1 MTTACPNV
9 QIKYTG
15 NGTQQVFSFPFTYIS
30 WQDVEAF
37 LYDEQ
42 TKKWINQQD
51 KFVQETATSLKFLT
65 APPASSVSNILITR
79 NTGVQSMVATF
90 YPGSSI
96 RAQDLNDDFD
106 QLRMSVQEQ
115 RCDWENLKSDDSTFV
130 KSEDLVDYTDQT
142 TGVWGP
148 APSGTFGVPTID
160 AVAARSDA
168 YVQPN
173 LPPTVSYQQ
182 PGKNWENT
190 DECWT
195 SYWNPEAEAWVAY
208 VNTGPRGEPGQDGA
222 TGATGPTGPQGPEG
236 PSGSGGGGGTT
247 TAVFGQS
254 PITVNSAD
262 PANVIVGF
270 NFSLL
275 TTLPA

>member
-9 QIKYTG
+9 QIKYKG
-15 NGTQQVFSFPFTYIS
+15 NGTQQVYSFPFTYIS

-42 TKKWINQQD
+42 TKKWVNQQN

-65 APPASSVSNILITR
+65 APPASSVPNILIAR
-79 NTGVQSMVATF
+79 NTDVQSMVSTF

-130 KSEDLVDYTDQT
+130 KTEDLVGYIDQT

-148 APSGTFGVPTID
+148 APDREFGVPTTA
-160 AVAARSDA
+160 AVAARSDS

-173 LPPTVSYQQ
+173 LPATVPYQQ

-208 VNTGPRGEPGQDGA
+208 VNTGPRGVPGQDGA
-222 TGATGPTGPQGPEG
+222 TGPTGPMGPQGPEG
-236 PSGSGGGGGTT
+236 PAGTGGGGGTA
-247 TAVFGQS
+247 TAVYGTT
-254 PITVNSAD
+254 PIIVNSAD

-270 NFSLL
+270 NLSLL